1 MHKFALVAL
10 MLAGSVALAACGH
23 VTGPPATGANS
34 SAPNA
39 VDEAHGGVTGGG
51 ANAFNKQLPVVNGP

>member
-1 MHKFALVAL
+1 MKHFVLLALMLSASLALVA
-10 MLAGSVALAACGH
+10 CGR

-34 SAPNA
+34 SAPAA
-39 VDEAHGGVTGGG
+39 VDAAHGGVTGGG